1 MVAAEEGHLPVVR
14 WLLHQG
20 VNLGCRISDGATA
33 LHLAAANGAPQAT
46 APIGAGAT
54 ANTCRQAMYLLVE
67 LGLLTDQLNAAGQS
81 QANWQLPVGTVR
93 RFRNCF
99 VSARLV

>member
-20 VNLGCRISDGATA
+20 VNLGCRISDGTTA
-33 LHLAAANGAPQAT
+33 LHLAAANGAPQAI

-54 ANTCRQAMYLLVE
+54 ANM
-67 LGLLTDQLNAAGQS
+67 
-81 QANWQLPVGTVR
+81 
-93 RFRNCF
+93 
-99 VSARLV
+99 